1 MLAVLP
7 AGFGKKA
14 IVNFLVGVEEKL
26 TKETACI
33 LVARVAVVSVSFK
46 HKRRARALNKKEQ
59 KICPMPSRVK
69 RNGNDCYAG

>member
-7 AGFGKKA
+7 TAFGKKA
-14 IVNFLVGVEEKL
+14 IFHFLVGVEEKL

-46 HKRRARALNKKEQ
+46 HKRRARALSKKEQ